1 MRNPKIKD
9 VIQKKILTM
18 SPGSTM
24 NIDPEHGHV
33 VKVVVAGD
41 ESVAVSSFVN
51 VSLGRTAH
59 LRCETFNVPN
69 VSVRFL
75 SFPVCSLILHHRSSD
90 NLSEV

>member
-1 MRNPKIKD
+1 MRDPKFKD
-9 VIQKKILTM
+9 IIQNIFLKM
-18 SPGSTM
+18 SSGSTI

-75 SFPVCSLILHHRSSD
+75 SFSVCSLILHHRSSD
-90 NLSEV
+90 ILSEI